1 MKKRLISLSLA
12 LAAMGPMSL
21 QAQEAPT
28 LYGGLG
34 VSTLQ
39 WSDKERVFDGVRT
52 TGVSAMVG
60 YRAMRHLAIEAEL
73 GTGVSDDSVSYNGL
87 RINVENKD
95 YYGIYLRPFV
105 AVTDSI
111 ELYGK
116 LGYVSANL
124 SAKLPG
130 ETETARKNDISY
142 GLGAALNLTRSL
154 SVHAEVTQLF
164 DKDDIKITAAT
175 IGIRSHF

>member
-34 VSTLQ
+34 ESALR
-39 WSDKERVFDGVRT
+39 WSDKGDIFDGVRT
-52 TGVSAMVG
+52 TAVSGLVG

-73 GTGVSDDSVSYNGL
+73 GTGMSDDSASYNGL
-87 RINVENKD
+87 RINVENKE
-95 YYGIYLRPFV
+95 YYGIYLRPFI
-105 AVTDSI
+105 AVKDSI

-116 LGYVSANL
+116 LGYVSAKL

-130 ETETARKNDISY
+130 EAEAARKSDVSY
-142 GLGAALNLTRSL
+142 GIGAALNLTRSL
-154 SVHAEVTQLF
+154 SVRAEVTQLF
-164 DKDDIKITAAT
+164 DQDDIKITATT